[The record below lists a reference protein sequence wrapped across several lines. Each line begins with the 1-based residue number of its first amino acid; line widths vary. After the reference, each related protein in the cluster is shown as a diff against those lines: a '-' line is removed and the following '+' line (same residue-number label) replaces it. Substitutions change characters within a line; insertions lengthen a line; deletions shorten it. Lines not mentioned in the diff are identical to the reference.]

1 MKRQLKELLV
11 IAALVLS
18 VSGCGIQDA
27 QNGEVIQTEETD
39 PSADRSEDSEET
51 VTPEQGEEKEG
62 QRGNRPA
69 EVRIALVTDVSS
81 VTDQGFNEAAL
92 KGIETYAGG
101 AGVSYACYSAEED
114 KTESYKDSVL
124 EAIRN
129 EAELVV
135 CAGSHFENVVESL
148 QEEYADIY
156 FLLLDGV
163 PRDSAGEMADIAPN
177 VHCITYK
184 EEEAGYLVG
193 YMAVQEGYR
202 KLGFIG
208 GEQLPS
214 VERYGYGYLQ
224 GIDDAAAALEL
235 ADEIQVEYWYG
246 DTFLADE
253 EIVET
258 AREWYENGT
267 EVIFTCGGSIYQS
280 VLSSAEAC
288 DGMMIGADVDQ
299 SEISERFLTS
309 AMKGIDSSII
319 VALDDFFA
327 SGKRWP
333 KDLAG
338 KVISYGA
345 KEKCISLPVQKSA
358 WRFQNATT
366 DEYLKI
372 LARLRYGDIEIP
384 IDPKMPPERTV
395 MVTYHNQREE
405 NDP

>member
-1 MKRQLKELLV
+1 MKRQLKGLLV

-27 QNGEVIQTEETD
+27 QGEENIRTEEKD
-39 PSADRSEDSEET
+39 PSDDRSGDSEDIAET
-51 VTPEQGEEKEG
+51 VRKEESEG
-62 QRGNRPA
+62 KTDDRPGD
-69 EVRIALVTDVSS
+69 VRIALVTDVSS
-81 VTDQGFNEAAL
+81 VTDKGFNEAAL

-101 AGVSYACYSAEED
+101 ACVSYACYSARED
-114 KTESYKDSVL
+114 EVDSYQDTVL

-135 CAGSHFENVVESL
+135 CAGSHFEQVVESL
-148 QEEYADIY
+148 QEEYSDIY

-163 PRDSAGEMADIAPN
+163 PRDSAGEAADIASN
-177 VHCITYK
+177 VHCITYR

-193 YMAVQEGYR
+193 YMAVLEGYR

-224 GIDDAAAALEL
+224 GIEDAAAALEVTE
-235 ADEIQVEYWYG
+235 DIQVEYWYG

-253 EIVET
+253 EIMEA

-267 EVIFTCGGSIYQS
+267 EIIFTCGGSIYQS
-280 VLSSAEAC
+280 VLSCAEAN

-299 SEISERFLTS
+299 SDISERFLTS

-333 KDLAG
+333 EDLAG
-338 KVISYGA
+338 KVVSYGA

-372 LARLRYGDIEIP
+372 LARLRCGEIQIP
-384 IDPKMPPERTV
+384 TDTKTPPERTV
-395 MVTYHNQREE
+395 TVIDHNQREE